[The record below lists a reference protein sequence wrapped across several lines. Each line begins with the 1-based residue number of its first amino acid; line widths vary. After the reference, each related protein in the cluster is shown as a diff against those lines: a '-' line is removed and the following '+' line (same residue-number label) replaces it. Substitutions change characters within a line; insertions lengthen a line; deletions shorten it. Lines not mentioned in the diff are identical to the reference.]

1 MSELKVLIVED
12 EPIIAEHIA
21 VYLNNANFVVSSI
34 AYDDEEAFMQLKTNT
49 PDAAILDINLDSDKD
64 GIQIADFINKNYPLP
79 FIFLTSYADKETLE
93 RAKTVEPWGYIVKPF
108 NEKTLQASL
117 EMAIS
122 NFAQKS
128 NQHHP
133 KLTLEKINKH
143 LLTPLTEREF
153 EVLQWIYEGKTN
165 QQIADAIYVSVN
177 TIKKHINNSYL
188 KIDAMSRATAITR
201 LRKLMSK

>member
-133 KLTLEKINKH
+133 KLNLEKINKH

-188 KIDAMSRATAITR
+188 KIDAVSRATAITR